1 MSKIKKL
8 MDEGIINPVPQ
19 IIPQT
24 NKSEKKEE
32 FIFAPP
38 KPILKWVGGK
48 TQILDKIFER
58 FPKEIN
64 NYHEIF
70 LGGGSVLFALLY
82 MVLNKQIKMNG
93 KIFAYD
99 LNPSLINMY
108 KIIQSKP
115 KKLIKVLNE
124 LIEYYNSI
132 KTLNGK
138 KNPENE
144 DEALISKES
153 FYYWIRKLYNTKYNK
168 LDDTTKNRHKIR
180 NAAMFIF
187 LNKTGFRGLYRVGPN
202 GFNVPF
208 GNYKNPS
215 IMEKEQILEISK
227 LIKNVI
233 FNNLSFTKSLIP
245 PNMESSLLESG
256 DFVYLDPPYAPEN
269 EKSFVSYTDD
279 GFNIDKHKEL
289 FDMIKTLKQHNIKF
303 MMSNADVE
311 LVRSNFPDYQI
322 ESIECKRS
330 INSKNPGAKTFEVI
344 IR

>member
-8 MDEGIINPVPQ
+8 IDEGIINPVPQ
-19 IIPQT
+19 IIPQI
-24 NKSEKKEE
+24 NNPEKKEE
-32 FIFAPP
+32 FIFEPP

-48 TQILDKIFER
+48 TQILDKIFDR

-70 LGGGSVLFALLY
+70 LGGGSVLLALLY
-82 MVLNKQIKMNG
+82 MVENKQIKING
-93 KIFAYD
+93 KVVAYD

-108 KIIQSKP
+108 KIIQSQP
-115 KKLIKVLNE
+115 KKLIKQITKFINH
-124 LIEYYNSI
+124 YNSI
-132 KTLNGK
+132 EILNGNK
-138 KNPENE
+138 KPKND
-144 DEALISKES
+144 DEALSSKES
-153 FYYWIRKLYNTKYNK
+153 FYYWLRKSYNTSFLKI
-168 LDDTTKNRHKIR
+168 DETTKNNYRIM
-180 NAAMFIF
+180 NAALFIF
-187 LNKTGFRGLYRVGPN
+187 LNKTCFRGLYRMGPN

-215 IMEKEQILEISK
+215 IVEKEHILQISK
-227 LIKNVI
+227 LIKNVT
-233 FNNLSFTKSLIP
+233 FHNLDFAKSLIP
-245 PNMESSLLESG
+245 PNQEYRFLESG

-269 EKSFVSYTDD
+269 EKSFVSYTDS
-279 GFNIDKHKEL
+279 GFNLDKHKQL
-289 FDMIKTLKQHNIKF
+289 FDMIKILKQHNIKF

-330 INSKNPGAKTFEVI
+330 INSKNPGSKTLEVL